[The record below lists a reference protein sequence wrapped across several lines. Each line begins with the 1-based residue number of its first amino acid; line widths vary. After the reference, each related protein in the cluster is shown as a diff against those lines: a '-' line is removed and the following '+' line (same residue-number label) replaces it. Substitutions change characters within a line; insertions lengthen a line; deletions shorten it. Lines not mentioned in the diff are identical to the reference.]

1 MLRPVKILF
10 VWQHECIYTFQCPL
24 ACVPKY
30 TRKTLIPK
38 LIKRETSPENEIKP
52 NSKVH
57 NYFYFYSFL
66 LSKPT
71 RAERW
76 IWVDFHSFPKKSDIS
91 SDFISN
97 PLRPWMPE
105 NQITRETSSQLWYS
119 PEESRHKSVLR
130 GAWDCLECTPDILV
144 IALEHHK
151 S

>member
-1 MLRPVKILF
+1 MNVFIMNVFILSK
-10 VWQHECIYTFQCPL
+10 CPL
-24 ACVPKY
+24 ACVSKY
-30 TRKTLIPK
+30 TRKNFKK

-76 IWVDFHSFPKKSDIS
+76 IWEDFHSFPKKSNIS
-91 SDFISN
+91 SAILSG
-97 PLRPWMPE
+97 PE
-105 NQITRETSSQLWYS
+105 CLGTKLIREAFLSLLYS
-119 PEESRHKSVLR
+119 PQGRKTQVS
-130 GAWDCLECTPDILV
+130 TPRCFGLSGVHIRL
-144 IALEHHK
+144 

>member
-1 MLRPVKILF
+1 MNVFILSK
-10 VWQHECIYTFQCPL
+10 CPL

-76 IWVDFHSFPKKSDIS
+76 IWEDFHSFPKKSNIS
-91 SDFISN
+91 SAILSG
-97 PLRPWMPE
+97 PE
-105 NQITRETSSQLWYS
+105 CLGTKLNREAFLSFYIPHNLQSTSQYSKVLWTVWS
-119 PEESRHKSVLR
+119 AHQTFL
-130 GAWDCLECTPDILV
+130 LM
-144 IALEHHK
+144 ALDHHK